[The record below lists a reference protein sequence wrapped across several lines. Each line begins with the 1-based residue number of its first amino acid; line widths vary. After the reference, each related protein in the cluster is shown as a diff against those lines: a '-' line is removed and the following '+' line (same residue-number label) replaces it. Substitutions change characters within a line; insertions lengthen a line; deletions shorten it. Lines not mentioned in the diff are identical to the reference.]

1 VIMER
6 LRIDKYLW
14 AVRVYKTRSLSTEA
28 CRNGRVRVNGQTVKP
43 SHEVKVEEEV
53 AINMHSYTRTLKVT
67 ALLQNRV
74 SAALAPNYMQDLT
87 PAEEYEKQKMHH
99 DINHEFRPHGTGRPT
114 KKERRM
120 IDLLKRLK

>member
-1 VIMER
+1 MEG

-14 AVRVYKTRSLSTEA
+14 AVRVYKTRSIATDA
-28 CRNGRVRVNGQTVKP
+28 CRNGRVKVNSQAVKP
-43 SHEVKVEEEV
+43 SHEVKIDEEIS
-53 AINMHSYTRTLKVT
+53 INLHTFTKTLKVT

-87 PAEEYEKQKMHH
+87 PPEEYDKQKLRHEM
-99 DINHEFRPHGTGRPT
+99 NQEFRPRGTGRPT

-120 IDLLKRLK
+120 IEILKRIK

>member
-1 VIMER
+1 VEG

-14 AVRVYKTRSLSTEA
+14 AVRVYKTRSIATDA
-28 CRNGRVRVNGQTVKP
+28 CRNGRVKVNSQTVKP
-43 SHEVKVEEEV
+43 SHEVKIGEEIS
-53 AINMHSYTRTLKVT
+53 INLHTFTRTLKVT

-87 PAEEYEKQKMHH
+87 PPEEYDKQKLRHEM
-99 DINHEFRPHGTGRPT
+99 NQEFRPRGTGRPT

-120 IDLLKRLK
+120 IEILKRIK